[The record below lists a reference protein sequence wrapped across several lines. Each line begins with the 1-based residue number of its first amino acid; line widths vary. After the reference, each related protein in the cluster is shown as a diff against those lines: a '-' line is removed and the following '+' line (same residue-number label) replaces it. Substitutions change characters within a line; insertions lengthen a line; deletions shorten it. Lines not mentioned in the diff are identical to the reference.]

1 MARPRKLT
9 EDVLMK
15 IIEQYISEVPYI
27 TTLKYTDLAR
37 FANENGYKNVTHQ
50 DFCRNKLVKTFVN
63 EFKKQNKLTDY
74 SNLELNKIN
83 KLAFNVEDIIEKYY
97 TDKRQLISIFK
108 VFQKSYNKAFDNIDF
123 FREELD
129 KANKKLK
136 ENEKHIK
143 VLTEK
148 NAALRKE
155 NGEVKEKFI
164 EYKQE
169 EKIKYIYETIKH
181 LISET
186 NFTIKSEEDIF
197 SLLNNYGFRRTKDS
211 DIIDEEKLK
220 EIVFQQDSASKKVI
234 DYSKDKK
241 NISLKDLETK
251 LDLPDFLK

>member
-37 FANENGYKNVTHQ
+37 FANDNGYENVTHQ
-50 DFCRNKLVKTFVN
+50 DFCRNKLVKAFVN

-74 SNLELNKIN
+74 SNLELDKIN
-83 KLAFNVEDIIEKYY
+83 KLAFNVEDIIEKYD

-123 FREELD
+123 LREELD
-129 KANKKLK
+129 KTNRRLK
-136 ENEKHIK
+136 ENEKQIK
-143 VLTEK
+143 ILTEK
-148 NAALRKE
+148 NTSLRTE
-155 NGEVKEKFI
+155 VGEIKEKYI
-164 EYKQE
+164 TYKEE
-169 EKIKYIYETIKH
+169 EKIRYIYTTIKD

-186 NFTIKSEEDIF
+186 NFTIKSENDIVD
-197 SLLNNYGFRRTKDS
+197 LLKNYGFRGIKGRDVV
-211 DIIDEEKLK
+211 DEEELIE
-220 EIVFQQDSASKKVI
+220 EISQENSNSIKVI

-241 NISLKDLETK
+241 GTSLNDIEMK
-251 LDLPDFLK
+251 LDIPNFLK